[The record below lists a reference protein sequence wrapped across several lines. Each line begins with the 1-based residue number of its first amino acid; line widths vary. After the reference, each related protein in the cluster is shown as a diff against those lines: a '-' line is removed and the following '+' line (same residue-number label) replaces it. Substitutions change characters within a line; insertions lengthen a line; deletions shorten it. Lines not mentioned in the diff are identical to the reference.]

1 MTTQWLE
8 NTRSTDLETV
18 GGKGASLGE
27 LTDAGLPVPPGFV
40 VTAET
45 YRTFLETAGIE
56 TKLFEEILAVDAD
69 DSAGL
74 AAAAAEARDLIRDTP
89 LPETV
94 REDILTAYRE
104 LGEQSDS
111 ETNGQG
117 SEPFVAVR
125 SSATA
130 EDLPDASFAGQH
142 ETFLNVTEEDLVER
156 VKACWAS
163 LFSERAVHYRNNNGF
178 DHASVDIAVVVQ
190 QMVDAEKSGVM
201 FTCHP
206 STGDRQMIIES
217 AWGLGEAVVSGA
229 VSPDHYVI
237 DPDTAEIVESTIA
250 DKKQQMI
257 KDPETGETAL
267 QPVDAERRTARVVT
281 DEEIEQLI
289 ELGRLVEDHYGEPQ
303 DVEWAIVDGE
313 VLCSSPGRSR
323 LSTPARNGRASRRR
337 PTRQPSTAASPATN
351 SRRPH
356 WRSRPR
362 KPTRSSF
369 VA

>member
-74 AAAAAEARDLIRDTP
+74 AAAAAEARDLIRDTS

-163 LFSERAVHYRNNNGF
+163 LFSERAVHYRNVG
-178 DHASVDIAVVVQ
+178 
-190 QMVDAEKSGVM
+190 
-201 FTCHP
+201 
-206 STGDRQMIIES
+206 
-217 AWGLGEAVVSGA
+217 GLE
-229 VSPDHYVI
+229 
-237 DPDTAEIVESTIA
+237 
-250 DKKQQMI
+250 
-257 KDPETGETAL
+257 
-267 QPVDAERRTARVVT
+267 
-281 DEEIEQLI
+281 
-289 ELGRLVEDHYGEPQ
+289 
-303 DVEWAIVDGE
+303 
-313 VLCSSPGRSR
+313 
-323 LSTPARNGRASRRR
+323 
-337 PTRQPSTAASPATN
+337 
-351 SRRPH
+351 
-356 WRSRPR
+356 
-362 KPTRSSF
+362 
-369 VA
+369 